1 MSALSMTYADQR
13 RGGRR
18 DALAALALSLPAV
31 LLMLVLLFAPALAVL
46 AIAFTDWELG
56 ATSLRYVGLENF
68 TGIFRDANFRVS
80 LANTLFY
87 VALVVPANMI
97 LGLGIALAIDQG
109 TSLRTFYRTVHFL
122 PVMATLAA
130 TAVAWDALLHP
141 TIGLANRALE
151 LVGVEPVNW
160 LRNSSTVLPTIAV
173 IGIWNKLG
181 YSVVLFLAGLRS
193 IDQNLYD
200 AAAVDGADGVID
212 RLVVVT
218 LPMLGPVTLF
228 VLIVSSMKAFQLFDI
243 VQVLTQGGPS
253 KASEVLLYTLYT
265 ESFVYMKTGYGAAIT
280 VVFLVIMVGLTLL
293 QAAIADRRVHYS

>member
-56 ATSLRYVGLENF
+56 ATSLRYVGFENF

-97 LGLGIALAIDQG
+97 LGLGIALAIDRC